1 MPSVFAKIVTGEI
14 PCYKIAEDDNYF
26 AFLDISP
33 VSYGHTLVITKR
45 EEDYIFDLNNDE
57 LSNYLPFCKRVSKAI
72 ESVVPCERVGLAV
85 VGFEIPH
92 AHIHLI
98 PMQGMKDFS
107 FSNPKLDLKN
117 EEFLELAGKI
127 RAAFK

>member
-1 MPSVFAKIVTGEI
+1 MSSVLAKIIQGHI

-33 VSYGHTLVITKR
+33 VAFVHTLVVSKR
-45 EEDYIFDLNNDE
+45 EEDYLFDMNDDE
-57 LSNYLPFCKRVSKAI
+57 LSGFLPFCKKVSKAI
-72 ESVVPCERVGLAV
+72 EAVVPCERVGLAV

-98 PMQGMKDFS
+98 PINSMADFILS
-107 FSNPKLDLKN
+107 KPKLDLKH
-117 EEFLELAGKI
+117 EAFDELSEKI
-127 RAAFK
+127 RAEIK